1 MLRPDPGK
9 MPPAPALPP
18 ILDEEEALPL
28 AVNDIAQEGL
38 MPEGLRERAEQMR
51 WMQQQYLSRIAGLA
65 REHDA
70 ALRSYQPLL
79 KRVATSPEEFRHEDV
94 FKYWEGQFSG
104 RLPLLA
110 TLFVSLGAL
119 FVDRIVLEDPRALEK
134 VKGRPALYLAN
145 HQVAVESVLFSI
157 MSTAWSGVSTMP
169 LSRIEH
175 QSSWLGRLVE
185 FNATHPDVHDPE
197 QIAYFDR
204 QDRASLLSLLEDF
217 RKLMEGGK
225 KSLLVHVEG
234 EQNRCARKPLERMS
248 SLWVDLAISANV
260 PIVPVRFSRAL
271 PLEPVSGDL
280 NFPIGYGR
288 MDFHLGRPIWPHE
301 LQAMPA
307 PERKGHVIRR
317 LNSVGPSMEHETPS
331 NPNPALESCIKVW
344 QERLGVSE
352 PQAACLA
359 TLEHTHALSAE
370 VSAVLEFAR
379 GEAPDWGSTPHP
391 QWMEAF
397 ARWLCSRC

>member
-1 MLRPDPGK
+1 MLRPDPAK
-9 MPPAPALPP
+9 MPPAPALPL
-18 ILDEEEALPL
+18 ILAEEEALPL
-28 AVNDIAQEGL
+28 AVKDIAQEGL
-38 MPEGLRERAEQMR
+38 TSEGLRERAEQMR
-51 WMQQQYLSRIAGLA
+51 WMQQRYLSRLSDMA
-65 REHDA
+65 REHEA

-79 KRVATSPEEFRHEDV
+79 KRVVSPEEFRHEDV
-94 FKYWEGQFSG
+94 CKYWEGQFSG

-110 TLFVSLGAL
+110 TLFVSLGAQ

-185 FNATHPDVHDPE
+185 FNATHPDVRDPE

-204 QDRASLLSLLEDF
+204 ADRASLLTLLADF

-234 EQNRCARKPLERMS
+234 EQNNRARKPVERMS
-248 SLWVDLAISANV
+248 SLWLDLALSANV
-260 PIVPVRFSRAL
+260 PIVPVRFARAL
-271 PLEPVSGDL
+271 PLEPVSDDL

-288 MDFHLGRPIWPHE
+288 LDFHLGRPIAPSE
-301 LQAMPA
+301 LQAVPA
-307 PERKGHVIRR
+307 PERKGYVIHR
-317 LNSVGPSMEHETPS
+317 LNSVGPSLEQETPS
-331 NPNPALESCIKVW
+331 SPNPALESCIKAW
-344 QERLGVSE
+344 QQRLGVSE

-359 TLEHTHALSAE
+359 TLEHTQPSEE
-370 VSAVLEFAR
+370 VSVLLEFAR
-379 GEAPDWGSTPHP
+379 GEAPDWGAMPHS